1 MNILFVLAHPDDEAY
16 GPAGTI
22 AKFAENHNVTVVSLC
37 DGSRPGAENVAS
49 SRAGAF
55 ERNCEDIGAKWKLY
69 NAQDCTLEYDPTL
82 SIIEELIRTE
92 QPDIVYTHNISDI
105 HRDHRLV
112 AECVMVACRPK
123 PNSVVKA
130 LYMCE
135 IPSSTEWAFGQFGN
149 FKPTFFVD
157 ISDFMPHKTLMLE
170 RYNTEVYECPDARS
184 VENMRVL
191 AEKRGMNVGYYFAE
205 AFEVVFQK
213 A

>member
-22 AKFAENHNVTVVSLC
+22 AKFAKDHNVTVISLC
-37 DGSRPGAENVAS
+37 NGSRPGADNVAS
-49 SRAGAF
+49 ARVSVF
-55 ERNCEDIGAKWKLY
+55 TKNCEELGANCKIY
-69 NAQDCTLEYDPTL
+69 NSPDCTLEYDLAL
-82 SIIEELIRTE
+82 SIIEAEIHYG

-135 IPSSTEWAFGQFGN
+135 MPASTEWGFGQFGH

-157 ISDFMPHKTLMLE
+157 VTEFMPHKIKMLE
-170 RYNTEVYECPDARS
+170 RYNTEVYQHPDARS

-191 AEKRGMNVGYYFAE
+191 AEKRGMTVGFHFAE